1 MIRALG
7 LSILITATLA
17 PASEAAASARRGQAI
32 AKENCAACH
41 AIGRTGKS
49 PLAKAP
55 PLRVVATKY
64 PLESLEEAF
73 AEGIVV
79 SHRSPE
85 MPPFEMEPQQIAD
98 LMDFLRSL
106 QPKKKR

>member
-1 MIRALG
+1 MIRTIA
-7 LSILITATLA
+7 ATLLA
-17 PASEAAASARRGQAI
+17 VSFALPAGDAFASARRGQAI
-32 AKENCAACH
+32 AKENCATCH

-55 PLRVVATKY
+55 PLRTISKKY

-85 MPPFEMEPQQIAD
+85 MPPFEMEPQQISD
-98 LMDFLRSL
+98 LLDFLRSL
-106 QPKKKR
+106 QPKKTR